1 MTKNIFIVGCP
12 RSGTTLLQSILA
24 AHSDIISFPET
35 KFFQHLVP
43 AKQPWKTLGMVS
55 RRFKPYLYNFLVK
68 EIGHPELLANWP
80 PLPFISL
87 YSRRFAEILSILA
100 TEKGKTIWLEKTPEH
115 RYYINEIE
123 KHFGHVKIIHLL
135 RSGADV
141 VASLYEVTHKYPHL
155 WHGKWDVDLCVDI
168 WLEAVEI
175 SRNHLGKNNHIFV
188 QYEQLVEQP
197 QAVAEK
203 LCQFLGIDF
212 QEQMLANYGD
222 AAKTVSLA
230 AAGRTVS
237 TEIKNANS
245 QKFYQVFS
253 PEQQEY
259 VRRRLSGVSLDDFA
273 L

>member
-24 AHSDIISFPET
+24 AHSDIASFPET
-35 KFFQHLVP
+35 KFFPHLVP
-43 AKQPWKTLGMVS
+43 GKEPWKSLGMVS

-80 PLPFISL
+80 PLPFIKF
-87 YSRRFAEILSILA
+87 YSHRFAEILTILA
-100 TEKGKTIWLEKTPEH
+100 AEQGKSIWLEKTPEH
-115 RYYINEIE
+115 RFYINEIE
-123 KHFGHVKIIHLL
+123 NHFVGVKIIHLL

-155 WHGKWDVDLCVDI
+155 WHGKWDVDLCVDM

-175 SRNHLGKNNHIFV
+175 SRRHLGKNHHIFV

-203 LCQFLGIDF
+203 LSQFLGIDF
-212 QEQMLANYGD
+212 QSQMLANYGD

-237 TEIKNANS
+237 SEIRNANS
-245 QKFYQVFS
+245 QKFYQVFT

-259 VRRRLSGVSLDDFA
+259 VLKRLSGVSLDDFV